1 MRTIDKRPRVSRRAV
16 LGAGGVSL
24 VAVSILPGGMV
35 VGAKSAWAA
44 KAENLK
50 PETFAT
56 LVQMS
61 RDIYP
66 HDRFAD
72 KIYAGAVMGFD
83 AAAGKSDGDKA
94 LYEDGVAALNQAA
107 IGAHGVEYSQVGWEI
122 DRVAILRGM
131 EKSPFFQAVRGSL
144 VVGIYN
150 NPEVWALLGYEGES
164 ASKGGYISRGF
175 DDIDWLETV

>member
-1 MRTIDKRPRVSRRAV
+1 MRTVDKRPKVSRRAV
-16 LGAGGVSL
+16 LGGGGVSL
-24 VAVSILPGGMV
+24 VAMSILPGGMV

-44 KAENLK
+44 KAANLK

-61 RDIYP
+61 RDVYP
-66 HDRFAD
+66 HDKFAD
-72 KIYAGAVMGFD
+72 KIYANAVMAFD
-83 AAAGKSDGDKA
+83 AAAGESADNKA
-94 LYEDGVAALNQAA
+94 LYENGVIALNEAA
-107 IGAHGVEYSQVGWEI
+107 IGAHGVSYNEVGWEI

-164 ASKGGYISRGF
+164 ASQGGYISRGF